1 MSERFGSMRALSS
14 ANRAKAAEIAL
25 RFREDLET
33 VVVKCRER
41 APPAEQ
47 TAALK
52 AASATLDDF
61 LTVAQTKFQLPVLE
75 KPPGGMPLL

>member
-33 VVVKCRER
+33 SE
-41 APPAEQ
+41 AG
-47 TAALK
+47 LN
-52 AASATLDDF
+52 D
-61 LTVAQTKFQLPVLE
+61 
-75 KPPGGMPLL
+75 